1 MELNVPLYIAVSVYL
16 TIKMI
21 AFMIIIYKE
30 EEDIVELKQKYEDE
44 NEEEKQL
51 WLFKLQIT

>member
-44 NEEEKQL
+44 NEEEK
-51 WLFKLQIT
+51 